1 MSLLTRTDVTAVK
14 IYNQYI
20 LAGIGSNVEIFNRDS
35 EKYMQKIC
43 TLRGQK
49 IYGIVPSRCFSKL
62 LVFGGKQFT
71 VLTLNDASEL
81 EDNCDLLLRE
91 TEPLVCDDWI
101 HSGIWLSNDKVALLS
116 AHNIVQIWNSVT
128 QTLEDQYI
136 NKENSILY
144 SGLLLKL
151 QDDILVFSGTVFSEV
166 ILHLCYAKKSI
177 HYLKGH
183 KGVIFSI
190 SCEPEK
196 NIIVTTSDDRS
207 VRVWTINSSNFNYKS
222 KAYWENAKINCLYE
236 LYGHTARVMRSCI
249 ADDYIISIGEDS
261 RICFWNYQ
269 GMLLRKLESHQ
280 NACLWSLD
288 TDNKY
293 LVTGGGDCGVILHP
307 LTLVTEYSHKEIITD
322 VLSPKKVD
330 FTARKNIVI
339 MTERNEI
346 IYYNLNAKS
355 STVYELNH
363 TSTYKLLSVS
373 SCKQII
379 AVVDMNGK
387 LDIFIENCKK
397 DEISRVIDTT
407 LTLGKILSLQW
418 AGNRHLVLC
427 SDNGNITILAS
438 KQNEFEVL
446 QTFLLPPS
454 KERWLTA
461 SGISVENKIL
471 AVSDRC
477 GHIYIYGF
485 GIKEPLKTFKKVH
498 GKYGATSIT
507 IKHNE
512 IITTG
517 RDGSVKYFT
526 YSNESTKYMMAKNL
540 EFQWVEKF
548 LDKEENF
555 VCGFQERTFI
565 VFDLK
570 NNLKLI
576 EVNCGGGH
584 RSWDAVRYFDKVN
597 GYYGE
602 FIKLMYIK
610 NSSLNVELF
619 QLRKITSANIINGTH
634 SKEINC
640 LKTFKNISEIFFI
653 SGGEDTT
660 LRISSSNSNVTFKE
674 KANFKQLSSI
684 RTLKTF
690 SLDKN
695 KVLLVSAG
703 GRAQICAK
711 IIIFQTDT
719 NKIMCEEIIDYQI
732 KGTDKERNRNWKNR
746 SIDFDPETRIMDLEI
761 SKIDEFNF
769 LINAACS
776 DAVLRIFELKLDEKS
791 MNMVQEIKYHKTCIL
806 KTNLFRISNRNV
818 LVTTTTRGFVA
829 FWEINTKIVEIP
841 IFETKTNKSGIN
853 CIDIKV
859 IDDNRFLLATG
870 GDDNAIH
877 LVLLQFNEFNSIE
890 VIYSWSSDKFHCSQ
904 ITGLK
909 IIDNLM
915 ISTSIDERI
924 TLLKWSANIDIKC
937 EFISQSYSDVP
948 DIQGLD
954 IIDTLSDSIVVC
966 VFGKGVE
973 VIKLSKPMQ
982 V

>member
-1 MSLLTRTDVTAVK
+1 MGIYLTFSLF
-14 IYNQYI
+14 Q
-20 LAGIGSNVEIFNRDS
+20 
-35 EKYMQKIC
+35 
-43 TLRGQK
+43 
-49 IYGIVPSRCFSKL
+49 
-62 LVFGGKQFT
+62 
-71 VLTLNDASEL
+71 
-81 EDNCDLLLRE
+81 
-91 TEPLVCDDWI
+91 
-101 HSGIWLSNDKVALLS
+101 
-116 AHNIVQIWNSVT
+116 
-128 QTLEDQYI
+128 
-136 NKENSILY
+136 
-144 SGLLLKL
+144 
-151 QDDILVFSGTVFSEV
+151 
-166 ILHLCYAKKSI
+166 
-177 HYLKGH
+177 
-183 KGVIFSI
+183 GVIFSI
-190 SCEPEK
+190 TCKPEK

-207 VRVWTINSSNFNYKS
+207 VRVWTIDSSNFTYQS
-222 KAYWENAKINCLYE
+222 KAYWENAKINCKYE

-249 ADDYIISIGEDS
+249 TDDYIISIGEDS
-261 RICFWNYQ
+261 RICFWNHQ

-307 LTLVTEYSHKEIITD
+307 LTLVTEYGHKEIITD

-339 MTERNEI
+339 MTERNELV
-346 IYYNLNAKS
+346 YYNLNAKI
-355 STVYELNH
+355 STAYELNH

-373 SCKQII
+373 SCKQLI

-387 LDIFIENCKK
+387 LDVFIENCKK
-397 DEISRVIDTT
+397 DELSRVVDTT
-407 LTLGKILSLQW
+407 LMLGKILSLQW
-418 AGNRHLVLC
+418 AGNRHLVFC
-427 SDNGNITILAS
+427 SENGNITILAS
-438 KQNEFEVL
+438 KQNEFEVFQSFVIPL
-446 QTFLLPPS
+446 S

-461 SGISVENKIL
+461 SCISVENKIL
-471 AVSDRC
+471 VVSDRC

-485 GIKEPLKTFKKVH
+485 GIKEPLKIFKKVH

-507 IKHNE
+507 IKNNE

-517 RDGSVKYFT
+517 RDGSIKYFT
-526 YSNESTKYMMAKNL
+526 YSNESTKYMMEKNL

-548 LDKEENF
+548 LDKNENF

-570 NNLKLI
+570 NNLKVI

-597 GYYGE
+597 DKFEE

-610 NSSLNVELF
+610 NSSLNVEHF
-619 QLRKITSANIINGTH
+619 QLSKITSTNIVNSTH

-640 LKTFKNISEIFFI
+640 LKTHKNISETFFI

-660 LRISSSNSNVTFKE
+660 LRISILNSNLKFKE
-674 KANFKQLSSI
+674 EANFKQLSSI
-684 RTLKTF
+684 RTLKT
-690 SLDKN
+690 SNLDKN

-711 IIIFQTDT
+711 IITFQTDT

-761 SKIDEFNF
+761 FRIDELNF

-791 MNMVQEIKYHKTCIL
+791 MKMVQEIKYHKTCIL
-806 KTNLFRISNRNV
+806 KTNLFQILDRNI
-818 LVTTTTRGFVA
+818 LVTSTTRGFVA
-829 FWEINTKIVEIP
+829 FWELHTKIVEIP

-877 LVLLQFNEFNSIE
+877 LILLQFNEFYSIE

-915 ISTSIDERI
+915 ISTSIDQRI
-924 TLLKWSANIDIKC
+924 TLFKWSVDIDIKC
-937 EFISQSYSDVP
+937 EFISQSYSDVA

-954 IIDTLSDSIVVC
+954 IIDILR
-966 VFGKGVE
+966 
-973 VIKLSKPMQ
+973 
-982 V
+982 